1 MHEAEYSLTLARPCL
16 QSLWSL
22 SVVLVEI
29 LPAESMP
36 SAVSEFAAS
45 SVTELPVLDAFRSL

>member
-1 MHEAEYSLTLARPCL
+1 MKRNIHSRSLDLACNRCGVF
-16 QSLWSL
+16 
-22 SVVLVEI
+22 SVVLVDI
-29 LPAESMP
+29 LPAESVP